1 LKKFIVSFAVVA
13 LLFVFSI
20 DIQAAVQ
27 RSANQA
33 NLSQNYQQNPNYL
46 NSYGIQLAKLGD
58 LTGAIR
64 IWRYALNFDR
74 ANFHLYNNIGSAL
87 KRLGQ
92 TELAFKWYAASL
104 KLKPTYWTYYNLA
117 LIYKELAQYDDSDW
131 AFRQCLK
138 LKPDFLAAQRHLAR
152 LQNLKKI
159 PIAVKAPIS
168 VEAKKVR
175 SVAKK
180 PVKISKRIKTPTTVK
195 PLNKVDLT
203 KVNIKAATSGQVFL
217 TFDGGADDDGFD
229 SILENL
235 NLLGVKSTFFLTGR
249 FVQKYPVKAMKLL
262 LHGHEIA
269 NHSMNH
275 KDMKSWG
282 KEAIRKE
289 IEAAEKVFEAKLK
302 QRGAPYFRFPFGH
315 QNSRVEKIVESLG
328 YRPVYWHIDTIDWRE
343 DSVNKIYSRV
353 KRKLKEGSVILMHLG
368 SKNGAKALPKI
379 LKLIIN
385 KGYMPSRLS
394 DLDLRK
400 IAALP

>member
-1 LKKFIVSFAVVA
+1 LKKFIASFAVVA
-13 LLFVFSI
+13 LLFVASI
-20 DIQAAVQ
+20 DIQAAAQ
-27 RSANQA
+27 QYANPA
-33 NLSQNYQQNPNYL
+33 NFPQNYQQNPQYL

-58 LTGAIR
+58 LPGSIR
-64 IWRYALNFDR
+64 VWRHALNFDR

-104 KLKPTYWTYYNLA
+104 KIKPTYWTYYNLA
-117 LIYKELAQYDDSDW
+117 LIYKELAQYNDADW
-131 AFRQCLK
+131 AFRQSLK
-138 LKPDFLAAQRHLAR
+138 LKPDFPAAKR
-152 LQNLKKI
+152 NLSRIQELKRKA
-159 PIAVKAPIS
+159 IAVKAPVS
-168 VEAKKVR
+168 VETKKVKAVPQKPVSIAKK
-175 SVAKK
+175 
-180 PVKISKRIKTPTTVK
+180 IKTPVTVN
-195 PLNKVDLT
+195 PLSKIELT

-229 SILENL
+229 SILNNL
-235 NLLGVKSTFFLTGR
+235 NQLGVKSTFFLTGR
-249 FVQKYPVKAMKLL
+249 FVQKYPAKAMKLL

-289 IEAAEKVFEAKLK
+289 IEAAEKVFEANLK

-343 DSVNKIYSRV
+343 DSVAKIYSRV
-353 KRKLKEGSVILMHLG
+353 KRKLREGSVILMHLG

-400 IAALP
+400 IASLP